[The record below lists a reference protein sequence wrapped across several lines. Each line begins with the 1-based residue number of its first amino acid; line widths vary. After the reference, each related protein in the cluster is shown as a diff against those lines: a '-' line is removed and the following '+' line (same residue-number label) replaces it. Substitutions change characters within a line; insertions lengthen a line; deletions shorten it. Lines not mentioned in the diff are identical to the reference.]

1 MRFDEG
7 VLMRNDDEM
16 VPPSTI
22 ETRSDVRVLLRRLHH
37 AVLLNQMLSTTNTKL
52 PMLMNNTAIATE
64 SYSSQRRLAV
74 IMAPTHC
81 SNAVFLLG

>member
-22 ETRSDVRVLLRRLHH
+22 ETQSDVRVLLRRLH

-74 IMAPTHC
+74 IMAPIHC